1 MHKSESDV
9 CILRMRMRISQI
21 TAQISTCTPLSP
33 IIVLRTLFRTNS
45 TLNSQY
51 IKFFFL
57 KKKKILFKI
66 NARNYIF
73 ILSLSYNILTWESQ
87 PVPFSFLFFVNIYW
101 FNDWSVLPHEWWWNT
116 NVVCRINLLL
126 MAS

>member
-51 IKFFFL
+51 IKFFF

-87 PVPFSFLFFVNIYW
+87 PVPFSFLFFVNIY
-101 FNDWSVLPHEWWWNT
+101 
-116 NVVCRINLLL
+116 
-126 MAS
+126 